1 MWAWRIRT
9 IVWLWC
15 TKITAT
21 TKSWFI
27 TRCKT
32 CSKSLKYRENVWENN
47 NGGVSRNNIC
57 KTCKWFSNQFHLSFV
72 NSLKLYMI
80 NHAGKEMCW
89 TIYIYFTT
97 ANYRGATKLLFSLIS
112 WKLLKIFLELRKL
125 FRKKSFFREN
135 LSNVLRKCVC
145 ASSSSKRPQL
155 L

>member
-9 IVWLWC
+9 MVWLWC

-47 NGGVSRNNIC
+47 NGGVSRNDIC

-72 NSLKLYMI
+72 NSLKLSMI
-80 NHAGKEMCW
+80 NHAGNVLND
-89 TIYIYFTT
+89 FTT
-97 ANYRGATKLLFSLIS
+97 ANYRGATKLLFFPNFVKVVEDILRVA
-112 WKLLKIFLELRKL
+112 KIVPKIIFFPR
-125 FRKKSFFREN
+125 KSFECFAKMC
-135 LSNVLRKCVC
+135 LC
-145 ASSSSKRPQL
+145 QL
-155 L
+155 